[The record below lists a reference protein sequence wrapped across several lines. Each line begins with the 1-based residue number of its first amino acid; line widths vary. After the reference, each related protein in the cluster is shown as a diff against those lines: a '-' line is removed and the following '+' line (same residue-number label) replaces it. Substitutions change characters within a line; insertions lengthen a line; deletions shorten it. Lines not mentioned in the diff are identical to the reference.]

1 VTKIVVHL
9 AGHTVMKVDGPR
21 SVEVEVRQYT
31 FDFQEGPV
39 KEEEDW
45 PGLKYT
51 VAWPLPKPKR
61 SPRSRRRT

>member
-31 FDFQEGPV
+31 FDCQEGKV
-39 KEEEDW
+39 FEEEDW
-45 PGLKYT
+45 PGLRYT
-51 VAWPLPKPKR
+51 LAFPPPKPKR
-61 SPRSRRRT
+61 SARSRRKT